1 MKIGDL
7 IAFNFSKLKDKWPDI
22 DSGSHVALVTEKLPS
37 GGIMVRWLDC
47 DAEEFVSKGNL
58 DDRWWEVISES
69 R

>member
-7 IAFNFSKLKDKWPDI
+7 IAFNFSKLKDKWAGGPAL
-22 DSGSHVALVTEKLPS
+22 ALVTEKLPS

-47 DAEEFVSKGNL
+47 ADEEFVSKGNL

-69 R
+69 G